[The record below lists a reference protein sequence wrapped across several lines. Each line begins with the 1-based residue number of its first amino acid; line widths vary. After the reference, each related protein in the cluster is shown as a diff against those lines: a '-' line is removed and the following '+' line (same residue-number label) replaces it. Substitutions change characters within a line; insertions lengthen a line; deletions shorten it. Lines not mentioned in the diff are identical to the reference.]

1 MAFFKKFFKNIV
13 HDKDKDKDKDDL
25 VTVKGKPKP
34 KYYGTVTPYPNFNA
48 SSDASILQSAI
59 ESKNVDED
67 VIVAVL
73 VKRSNEQRQMIKAV
87 YEASTGKNLVKSL
100 KSVLRSD
107 LEDVALALLMTPAHF
122 DAHLLRKATK
132 RLGTDEEVLVEVL
145 ATRSNKEIEEIKKV
159 FKQEYG
165 VELEQVIKD
174 ETSGD
179 FTKALLAL
187 LSAKKDEST
196 EVDMEQAKK
205 DAKVLFESG
214 EGVGRAN
221 VSSFIE
227 ILTTRSGPQLS
238 KTFQHY
244 ATMSDITLPKALQ
257 MELKGDIEDCLIAIV
272 KCAWN
277 TPAFFAEKLH
287 ESMKGHGTRDKML
300 IRVLVSRSEVDLKKV
315 VENYRAMFERTLQED
330 ILADTKGHYQKVLL
344 GLCGPH

>member
-13 HDKDKDKDKDDL
+13 HDRDPKDDT
-25 VTVKGKPKP
+25 VTVKDKPKP
-34 KYYGTVTPYPNFNA
+34 KYYGTVTPYPNFSA
-48 SSDASILQSAI
+48 SSDASVLQSAI
-59 ESKNVDED
+59 DSKKVDEG
-67 VIVAVL
+67 VIVAIL

-87 YEASTGKNLVKSL
+87 YESTTGKNLVKSL
-100 KSVLRSD
+100 KSALRSD
-107 LEDVALALLMTPAHF
+107 LEDVALALLMKPAYY

-145 ATRSNKEIEEIKKV
+145 ATRSNNEIEEIKKV
-159 FKQEYG
+159 FKEEYA

-187 LSAKKDEST
+187 LSAKKKEST
-196 EVDMEQAKK
+196 EVDSELAKN

-214 EGVGRAN
+214 ESASKVN
-221 VSSFIE
+221 VSTFID
-227 ILTTRSGPQLS
+227 ILTTRSGPQLC
-238 KTFQHY
+238 KTFQVY
-244 ATMSDITLPKALQ
+244 ATMSDKTLPKALQ
-257 MELKGDIEDCLIAIV
+257 MELKGDIEDCLIGIV

-287 ESMKGHGTRDKML
+287 HAMKGVGTQDKKL

-315 VENYRAMFERTLQED
+315 VDEYKAMFGRSLQED
-330 ILADTKGHYQKVLL
+330 IVADTKGQYQKVLL
-344 GLCGPH
+344 GLCGPQ